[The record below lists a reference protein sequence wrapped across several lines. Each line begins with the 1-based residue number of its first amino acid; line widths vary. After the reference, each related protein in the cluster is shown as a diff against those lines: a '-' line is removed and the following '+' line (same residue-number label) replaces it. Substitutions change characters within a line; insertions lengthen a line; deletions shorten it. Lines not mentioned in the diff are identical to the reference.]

1 MTGIDIVPIVL
12 SWTLM
17 LVLGTATVLGLN
29 RLHRDRPPVTCSRA
43 DHA

>member
-17 LVLGTATVLGLN
+17 LVLGIATVVGLN
-29 RLHRDRPPVTCSRA
+29 GLHRDPRPQDAFP
-43 DHA
+43 H